1 MVRGIRVHTVTGRR
15 GAGTGPIPTASGTP
29 PRVHPERARLL
40 SKLPADSVLPPP
52 ATGQDILLRTSK
64 PVRIRRPLPQPPAQ
78 PSGESFLGAA
88 SRKSVAMENMSTA
101 DGAGR
106 LGSLRRG
113 ASLLDRLSL
122 DDPLSQSDVLS
133 PSLRDRM
140 ELYPADG
147 GVDEGLSPTFV
158 GISEN

>member
-29 PRVHPERARLL
+29 PRVHPERAHLL
-40 SKLPADSVLPPP
+40 SELPADSAPPPP
-52 ATGQDILLRTSK
+52 ATEQDVLLRTSK
-64 PVRIRRPLPQPPAQ
+64 PVRIRRPQPLPPAQ
-78 PSGESFLGAA
+78 PSDESFLGAA
-88 SRKSVAMENMSTA
+88 SRESVTMENVSTA
-101 DGAGR
+101 DGTGR
-106 LGSLRRG
+106 PGSLRRR
-113 ASLLDRLSL
+113 ALLLDRLSL

-147 GVDEGLSPTFV
+147 GVDEVLSPTFV